1 MGGFGTPRCYDL
13 WCERDLVGTHGE
25 WGRKTVAGSVRNILK
40 KSLSADAK

>member
-1 MGGFGTPRCYDL
+1 MGGFGTLRCYDL

-25 WGRKTVAGSVRNILK
+25 WGRKTVADSVRNILK